1 MITMLITIII
11 CMAAAFYCGMLHERS
26 TWVAILQRRAAELRG
41 IAEDHADEVARLP
54 R

>member
-1 MITMLITIII
+1 MIATFITIVV
-11 CMAAAFYCGMLHERS
+11 CMVAAFYCGMLHERS
-26 TWVAILQRRAAELRG
+26 TWVAILQRRAAELRS